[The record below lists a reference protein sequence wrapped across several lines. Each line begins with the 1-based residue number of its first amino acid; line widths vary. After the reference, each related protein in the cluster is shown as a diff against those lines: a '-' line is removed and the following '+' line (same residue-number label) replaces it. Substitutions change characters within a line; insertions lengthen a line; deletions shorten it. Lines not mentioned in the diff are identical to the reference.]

1 MFTRKH
7 LRRFRRYL
15 VLAVAALV
23 LNVAFPTK
31 VQAQE
36 PAVPFDV
43 IGISNAVIDLP
54 TLNEQPTVPL
64 TTLPNPSDKPEPAV
78 KKVMTV
84 RASAYTSTVAETD
97 SDPFTTASGAKV
109 RDGGIA
115 MNGIKFG
122 TKVRIPSH
130 YGEKVFTVTDRM
142 NARWGNKKIDIW
154 MTNRAAAMDWGVR
167 TVTIEILS

>member
-7 LRRFRRYL
+7 LQRFRRFL
-15 VLAVAALV
+15 MLAVAALV

-31 VQAQE
+31 AHAQTV
-36 PAVPFDV
+36 VPSDV
-43 IGISNAVIDLP
+43 SDVSHAVILQP
-54 TLNEQPTVPL
+54 TPTEQPILPL
-64 TTLPNPSDKPEPAV
+64 TTLPSVSDKPIT
-78 KKVMTV
+78 KKMVV

-109 RDGGIA
+109 SDGGIA
-115 MNGIKFG
+115 MNGITFG
-122 TKVRIPSH
+122 TKIRIPAE
-130 YGEKVFTVTDRM
+130 YGEKIFTVTDRM

-154 MTNRAAAMDWGVR
+154 MPNRAAAMNWGVR

>member
-7 LRRFRRYL
+7 LKRFRRYL

-31 VQAQE
+31 AHAQQPVAPLE
-36 PAVPFDV
+36 VV
-43 IGISNAVIDLP
+43 GISNAVIDQP
-54 TLNEQPTVPL
+54 TQVEQPTVPL
-64 TTLPNPSDKPEPAV
+64 TTLPNVTDKPQPPV
-78 KKVMTV
+78 QKVMTV
-84 RASAYTSTVAETD
+84 KASAYTSTVEECD
-97 SDPFTTASGAKV
+97 SDPFTTASGQKV

-122 TKVRIPSH
+122 TKIRIPSH
-130 YGEKVFTVTDRM
+130 YGDKVFTVTDRM

-154 MTNRAAAMDWGVR
+154 MPTRAAAINWGVR

>member
-7 LRRFRRYL
+7 LKRFRRYL

-31 VQAQE
+31 AHAQQPVSPLE
-36 PAVPFDV
+36 VV
-43 IGISNAVIDLP
+43 GISNAVID
-54 TLNEQPTVPL
+54 QPTISDEPLVPL
-64 TTLPNPSDKPEPAV
+64 TTLPNVPDKPQPAV
-78 KKVMTV
+78 KKIMTV

-130 YGEKVFTVTDRM
+130 YGDKIFTVTDRM

-154 MTNRAAAMDWGVR
+154 MPNRAAAINWGVR